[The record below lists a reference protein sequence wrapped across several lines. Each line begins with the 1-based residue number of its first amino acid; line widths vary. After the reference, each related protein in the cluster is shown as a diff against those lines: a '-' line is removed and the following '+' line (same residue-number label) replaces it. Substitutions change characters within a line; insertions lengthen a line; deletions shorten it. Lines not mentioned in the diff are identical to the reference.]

1 MIISACVIVKDDSEL
16 DNLKRAISSVVK
28 YVDEVIVTANGSEVS
43 GIKKYCLQNGFKYF
57 YHKWN
62 DDFSDQRNFCASK
75 IRKDADFYLWFD
87 SDDQIVGAENLRDI
101 AIKAKRSSLDSVF
114 FEYWYMCT
122 FDGKPSYENIK
133 KIELTQ
139 MRERL
144 LRPGAISWHKRL
156 HETPV
161 PNENIDYKYTQV
173 KYKDTPIAWLHLG
186 ITKETSIENQIAK
199 TERNKRLLELQL
211 EDERKTK
218 EGADPRTLLYLMKIY
233 AELPDMDLN
242 EKVIQMGEEYLM
254 KSGWDAERAICCTL
268 IAQALGKKGQN
279 EEAKKFLFKSI
290 QEYPYDPILYLH
302 LSRICYNLGQFR
314 EMKHW
319 LEIALSLDASDTV
332 SNVTN
337 IGELKN
343 LSTELLMK
351 YYFMGERNVKKAY
364 QSSKLLY
371 KESPTKDNRE
381 TMEYLKELNDL
392 EEASAEAHKLMLYY
406 ETLNNSRGIIDVV
419 KSMPP
424 NMQELPFA
432 WHMFNK
438 HKEPRVWR
446 EDEICYYA
454 SFGQKHF
461 EQWGPDSLRKGIGG
475 SETAVIQLS
484 KEWVKNGY
492 KVVVYCD
499 CGKEEGEH
507 DGVVYLPYYKFNPRD
522 SFNIFINWRS
532 NHLAGKIKA
541 KKFIV
546 DLHDLFNA
554 DMVKDYD
561 KYDKLFVKSEFH
573 RSLASSVPDR
583 KIEVISNGI

>member
-28 YVDEVIVTANGSEVS
+28 YVDEVVVTANGSEVS
-43 GIKKYCLQNGFKYF
+43 GIKKYCLQNGFKYY

-101 AIKAKRSSLDSVF
+101 AIKAKRANLDSVF

-186 ITKETSIENQIAK
+186 ITKETSIEDQVAK

-406 ETLNNSRGIIDVV
+406 ETLNNSQGIIDVV